1 MAGRADRPVTG
12 IREGQMTR
20 VRALSGR
27 SEPPHPVRAALQTG
41 GYVGKSV
48 IYPCQAVPGSA
59 QCEAR
64 RRDGALPLNPGSD
77 HFLE

>member
-48 IYPCQAVPGSA
+48 I
-59 QCEAR
+59 
-64 RRDGALPLNPGSD
+64 
-77 HFLE
+77 